1 MQITKRQ
8 HYVWRYYLAQWTD
21 KQTVEG
27 KLFCCRN
34 GKIFPSGLMNIGQE
48 NYFYKFIELSDADVF
63 WIEKLCIYDNLPNEL
78 KQIDKMW
85 LASYRYP
92 FKLIEHLKANLGV
105 RLVIDFCDNM
115 EPDMVFD
122 ENGLYDNQKK
132 LDVLAKYITDN
143 PEKVEIQCRKIW

>member
-105 RLVIDFCDNM
+105 RR
-115 EPDMVFD
+115 
-122 ENGLYDNQKK
+122 NGINKK
-132 LDVLAKYITDN
+132 AKNTSN
-143 PEKVEIQCRKIW
+143 KFLKIFH